1 MKAKLPRR
9 ESERVNHKL
18 SRHFEI
24 LTSIN
29 KASFSI
35 LGSTFLRYID
45 SGRCC
50 FIPGK
55 VLDEILYIVGK
66 LRAEEN
72 PPEPHEILKEVRE
85 LRDMA
90 VEYFKEEIVPS
101 LEIPG
106 EVSSSSGFSFNHIPN
121 TLSEPNKGD
130 SRMENENKQ
139 ILEMKNQ
146 IRNQNEIIQQ
156 QNTRIQ
162 QQNTRIQQQN
172 SRIQQQGTRITEM
185 ENKWAEMNKRL
196 AQVFSS
202 F

>member
-35 LGSTFLRYID
+35 LGSAFLRYID

-50 FIPGK
+50 FFPGK
-55 VLDEILYIVGK
+55 ILDEILFIVGE
-66 LRAEEN
+66 LRAEKN

-106 EVSSSSGFSFNHIPN
+106 KVNSGSGISLNHIPD
-121 TLSEPNKGD
+121 TL
-130 SRMENENKQ
+130 
-139 ILEMKNQ
+139 
-146 IRNQNEIIQQ
+146 
-156 QNTRIQ
+156 
-162 QQNTRIQQQN
+162 
-172 SRIQQQGTRITEM
+172 
-185 ENKWAEMNKRL
+185 
-196 AQVFSS
+196 
-202 F
+202 

>member
-1 MKAKLPRR
+1 M
-9 ESERVNHKL
+9 NHKL

-162 QQNTRIQQQN
+162 QQ
-172 SRIQQQGTRITEM
+172 GTRITEM